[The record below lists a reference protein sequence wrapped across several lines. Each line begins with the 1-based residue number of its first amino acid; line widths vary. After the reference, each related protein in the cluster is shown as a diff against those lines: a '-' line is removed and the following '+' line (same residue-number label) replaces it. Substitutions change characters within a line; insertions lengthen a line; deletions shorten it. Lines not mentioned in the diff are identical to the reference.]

1 MTNRKTTKR
10 AFLASVMA
18 LIICFSMLLGTTYAW
33 FTDTVVAGR
42 NRIVSGNLDVELD
55 YAVMENGQIKEWL
68 PVDEST
74 NLFNEDA
81 LYEPGY
87 TEVVKFRVRNVGTL
101 AVKCKLGIN
110 VVNETPGVNV
120 YEDEFMLSD
129 YLYTGVVT
137 SAVTSATRENYLS
150 FATTKFSEATDSVYV
165 GANNMLTLLPND
177 YAIDE
182 GDDEEIFEVV
192 VTMPTYVGNEAN
204 FLTDLESNKL
214 ISDDEFPNKEGFSN
228 QPEIIFGVKLSAT
241 QWTHESDDFDNQ
253 YDANA
258 QFPDKFY
265 DEDTLADDLADG
277 GITILTD
284 NVALTAP
291 ITLAAG
297 SVVDGNG
304 HVIYSKVPNANI
316 GTNSE
321 RSQFAIVATEGTIKN
336 LAIVG
341 TGRGVGTHGGLTGDL
356 TLDNY
361 YAAGGSYYFNI
372 GNGNGY
378 AFTVKNS
385 TLVGWGSF
393 GGNYSSVLFENCTFK
408 PDEYHTIRAYDGVS
422 FVNCDF
428 ADGYDFDVAKDT
440 PVGNSYNF
448 TNCYYN
454 GILLESR
461 EQAAELGF
469 ISAEDLATYG
479 NNFRFYK

>member
-55 YAVMENGQIKEWL
+55 YAVMENGEIKEWL

-101 AVKCKLGIN
+101 AVKCNLGIN
-110 VVNETPGVNV
+110 VVNETAGVNV
-120 YEDEFMLSD
+120 YGDEFMLSD
-129 YLYTGVVT
+129 YLTTGVVDT
-137 SAVTSATRENYLS
+137 SALTSADRDDYLANM
-150 FATTKFSEATDSVYV
+150 ATTTFADAKNAVYASDLV
-165 GANNMLTLLPND
+165 LLPND
-177 YAIDE
+177 YKVGQ

-204 FLTDLESNKL
+204 FLTDLTGN
-214 ISDDEFPNKEGFSN
+214 ISTEGIEGFTN
-228 QPEIIFGVKLSAT
+228 QPEIIFGLKLAAT
-241 QWTHESDDFDNQ
+241 QWTYEADDFDN
-253 YDANA
+253 
-258 QFPDKFY
+258 KY
-265 DEDTLADDLADG
+265 DEDAEYPEYTEDELAADLAAG
-277 GITILTD
+277 GTTILTE
-284 NVALTAP
+284 NVQVTAP

-304 HVIYSKVPNANI
+304 HVIYSTVGTNAN
-316 GTNSE
+316 GN
-321 RSQFAIVATEGTIKN
+321 SQFAIVATEGTIKN
-336 LAIVG
+336 LSIVG
-341 TGRGVGTHGGLTGDL
+341 TGRGVGTYGALTGDL

-361 YAAGGSYYFNI
+361 YAAGGSYFFNI
-372 GNGNGY
+372 GNGNGN

-393 GGNYSSVLFENCTFK
+393 GGDYSSVRFENCTFK
-408 PDEYHTIRAYDGVS
+408 PAEYHTLRAYDSVT
-422 FVNCDF
+422 FTNCEF
-428 ADGYDFDVAKDT
+428 NAGYDFDVQEGIGWEK
-440 PVGNSYNF
+440 F
-448 TNCYYN
+448 TFVDCTYN
-454 GILLESR
+454 GIPLTSKG
-461 EQAAELGF
+461 QAVELGF
-469 ISAEDLATYG
+469 ISAEDADTASTQY
-479 NNFRFYK
+479 NWTFKITTP

>member
-74 NLFNEDA
+74 NLFNEEA

-101 AVKCKLGIN
+101 AVKCNLGIN

-120 YEDEFMLSD
+120 YGDEFMLSD
-129 YLYTGVVT
+129 YLTTGVVDT
-137 SAVTSATRENYLS
+137 SALTSADRDDYLANM
-150 FATTKFSEATDSVYV
+150 ATTTFADAKNAVYASDLV
-165 GANNMLTLLPND
+165 LLPND
-177 YAIDE
+177 YKVGE

-204 FLTDLESNKL
+204 FLTDLTGN
-214 ISDDEFPNKEGFSN
+214 ISTEGIEGFTN
-228 QPEIIFGVKLSAT
+228 QPEIIFGLKLAAT
-241 QWTHESDDFDNQ
+241 QWTYEADDFDDQ
-253 YDANA
+253 YDVDAKYPVYTEA
-258 QFPDKFY
+258 
-265 DEDTLADDLADG
+265 ELAADLAAG
-277 GITILTD
+277 GTTILTE
-284 NVALTAP
+284 NVQVTAP

-304 HVIYSKVPNANI
+304 HVIYSTVPVNAN
-316 GTNSE
+316 GN
-321 RSQFAIVATEGTIKN
+321 SQFAIVATEGTIKN
-336 LAIVG
+336 LSIVG
-341 TGRGVGTHGGLTGDL
+341 AGRGVGTYGALTGDL

-408 PDEYHTIRAYDGVS
+408 PAEYHTIRAYDGVS

-428 ADGYDFDVAKDT
+428 AAGYDFDIYTGTATSNVF
-440 PVGNSYNF
+440 SF

-454 GILLESR
+454 GIKLVDR
-461 EQAAELGF
+461 NQAVELGF

-479 NNFRFYK
+479 NAIRFYE

>member
-101 AVKCKLGIN
+101 AVKCNLGIN
-110 VVNETPGVNV
+110 VVNETAGVNV
-120 YEDEFMLSD
+120 YGDEFMLSD
-129 YLYTGVVT
+129 YLTTGVVDT
-137 SAVTSATRENYLS
+137 SALTSADRDDYLANM
-150 FATTKFSEATDSVYV
+150 ATTTFADAKNAVYASDLV
-165 GANNMLTLLPND
+165 LLPND
-177 YAIDE
+177 YKVGQ

-204 FLTDLESNKL
+204 FLTDLTGN
-214 ISDDEFPNKEGFSN
+214 ISTEGIEGFTN
-228 QPEIIFGVKLSAT
+228 QPEIIFGLKLAAT
-241 QWTHESDDFDNQ
+241 QWTYEADDFDN
-253 YDANA
+253 
-258 QFPDKFY
+258 KY
-265 DEDTLADDLADG
+265 DEDAEYPVYTYDELKADLEAG
-277 GITILTD
+277 GTTILTE
-284 NVALTAP
+284 NVEVTAP
-291 ITLAAG
+291 INLATG

-304 HVIYSKVPNANI
+304 HVIYSTIPNANI

-341 TGRGVGTHGGLTGDL
+341 TGRGVGTHGALTGDL
-356 TLDNY
+356 TLENY

-372 GNGNGY
+372 GNGNGHK
-378 AFTVKNS
+378 FTVKNS

-393 GGNYSSVLFENCTFK
+393 GGDYDKVLFENCTFK
-408 PDEYHTIRAYDGVS
+408 PAEYHTLRAYDSVT
-422 FVNCDF
+422 FTNCEF
-428 ADGYDFDVAKDT
+428 NAGYDFDVQENIGWEK
-440 PVGNSYNF
+440 F
-448 TNCYYN
+448 TFVDCTYN
-454 GILLESR
+454 GIPLTSK
-461 EQAAELGF
+461 EQAVELGF
-469 ISAEDLATYG
+469 ISAEDANTAVTKY
-479 NNFRFYK
+479 NWTFTITTP